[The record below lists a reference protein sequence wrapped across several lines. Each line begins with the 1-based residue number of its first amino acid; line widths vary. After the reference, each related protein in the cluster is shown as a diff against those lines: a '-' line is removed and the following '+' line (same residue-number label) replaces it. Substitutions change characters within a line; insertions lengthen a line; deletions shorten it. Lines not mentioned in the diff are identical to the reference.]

1 MHLLPTYVHG
11 VEQEIFR
18 MNERQDAQLGSFEAV
33 GLGVQ
38 VAGWG
43 VSDLKKT

>member
-1 MHLLPTYVHG
+1 MHFPPTYVHG
-11 VEQEIFR
+11 VEQEILR

-43 VSDLKKT
+43 VSDLKT

>member
-1 MHLLPTYVHG
+1 VHG